1 MWRLKM
7 NSKEYKSFL
16 STINSLCRI
25 ISQKV
30 RQGVKCK
37 KCKKELKAIHA
48 LHALRPKRKIK

>member
-1 MWRLKM
+1 M

-25 ISQKV
+25 INQKL

-37 KCKKELKAIHA
+37 KELKAVYA
-48 LHALRPKRKIK
+48 LHALRPKRKTKWIG

>member
-1 MWRLKM
+1 M

-25 ISQKV
+25 INQKL

-48 LHALRPKRKIK
+48 LHALRPKRKIKWIG

>member
-1 MWRLKM
+1 M

-25 ISQKV
+25 INQKL

-37 KCKKELKAIHA
+37 KELKAVYA
-48 LHALRPKRKIK
+48 LHALRPKRKTK